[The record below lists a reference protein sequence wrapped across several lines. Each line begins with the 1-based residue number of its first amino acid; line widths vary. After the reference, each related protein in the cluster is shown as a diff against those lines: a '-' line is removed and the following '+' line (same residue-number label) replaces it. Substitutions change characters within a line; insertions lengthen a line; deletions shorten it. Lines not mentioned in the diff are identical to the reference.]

1 MQDQPIDGPEL
12 ERVCDGVE
20 RVVLSLL
27 LDPRVPGPWSLEEL
41 VRETGSELVGEAVV
55 GLHAAG
61 LVHRLHE
68 FVFASRS
75 AARFQELAGGP

>member
-27 LDPRVPGPWSLEEL
+27 LDPAVPGPWSLEEL
-41 VRETGSELVGEAVV
+41 VRETGCELVGEAVI
-55 GLHAAG
+55 GLHAAR